1 MAHGNEQGAGERS
14 SLEDAAARAA
24 RGDRAAFGVLVAQ
37 TTPRLF
43 RLAARILGDPGDAE
57 DALQEAYMRAFDA
70 LNDGRFDGRAG
81 VETWLYRVAA
91 NAALDALRARKRRRV
106 RFDVDEPNAQEPADA
121 GDAAARLAARSAL
134 RELDAWL
141 AELPPDQRTA
151 IVLKEVEGLSTGE
164 IAEIMKCSPG
174 AVEQRLVR
182 ARATLRRRS
191 EEG

>member
-1 MAHGNEQGAGERS
+1 
-14 SLEDAAARAA
+14 
-24 RGDRAAFGVLVAQ
+24 
-37 TTPRLF
+37 
-43 RLAARILGDPGDAE
+43 
-57 DALQEAYMRAFDA
+57 MRAFDA

-106 RFDVDEPNAQEPADA
+106 RFDVDEPDAQEPADA
-121 GDAAARLAARSAL
+121 GDADARLAARAAL

-182 ARATLRRRS
+182 ARVTLRRRS